1 MPVRKRLCCVL
12 LVLVA
17 LTGRVGVSDA
27 GPPSDATYDPARFGD
42 DVEWAT
48 KTLGADALFLLTGP
62 FRIER
67 GDLVPLTLGVAALGA
82 GFGLDH
88 AVREEAKHHHRSLR
102 DATEGINYL
111 GNAGVL
117 LGLNVGFLAVGEGIR
132 QYDGT
137 TRYRDAALVATEAQ
151 ALTLG
156 LSAGL
161 KTAIGR
167 SRPRAGRGPH
177 DFEPFGSDASFPSN
191 HASQAFAVAT
201 VLADRFGWEVGTL
214 SYGAASLVGLS
225 RVALDKHWT
234 SDVVAG
240 ALLGTLVGH
249 ALSVRHATAH
259 GFLDFAP
266 FVDRETRTYGL
277 SLHGGF

>member
-1 MPVRKRLCCVL
+1 M
-12 LVLVA
+12 
-17 LTGRVGVSDA
+17 TDA
-27 GPPSDATYDPARFGD
+27 GPPADATYDPARFGD

-82 GFGLDH
+82 SFGLDR
-88 AVREEAKHHHRSLR
+88 AIRNEARHHHGSLR
-102 DATEGINYL
+102 DAADGVGYL

-117 LGLNVGFLAVGEGIR
+117 LGLNVGFVAAGEGIR

-137 TRYRDAALVATEAQ
+137 TRYRDAALVSTEAQ

-156 LSAGL
+156 LSASL
-161 KTAIGR
+161 KAAIGR
-167 SRPRAGRGPH
+167 SRPGAGRGTSH
-177 DFEPFGSDASFPSN
+177 FEPFGSDASFPSN

-201 VLADRFGWEVGTL
+201 VLADRFGWEVGGV

-225 RVALDKHWT
+225 RLVLDKHWT

-249 ALSVRHATAH
+249 ALSIRHTTAH

-266 FVDRETRTYGL
+266 FVERETRTYGL